1 MQSKVEVKKVTDP
14 ADLEIVFAIRRKV
27 FVEEQDCPPELEWEF
42 EDEST
47 HFLGTFNDTP
57 AGAARWRQTE
67 KGYKLERFAVL
78 KEFRGFG
85 VGKVLVR
92 TVLDNL
98 PPDVQ
103 YIYLNAQLTAIGLY
117 EKFGFVKEGPQFE
130 EAGIQH
136 FKMVLKSSKLNFY
149 MANGRET

>member
-1 MQSKVEVKKVTDP
+1 MPSKPEVKSVSDP
-14 ADLEIVFAIRRKV
+14 KDLETVFAIRRKV
-27 FVEEQDCPPELEWEF
+27 FVEEQNCPPELEWEF

-47 HFLGTFNDTP
+47 HFLGTIDNVP
-57 AGAARWRQTE
+57 AGAARWRRTE

-78 KEFRGFG
+78 PQFRGYG
-85 VGKVLVR
+85 MGKALVR

-98 PPDVQ
+98 PKEAD

-136 FKMVLKSSKLNFY
+136 FKMVLKD
-149 MANGRET
+149 

>member
-1 MQSKVEVKKVTDP
+1 MQNKIEVKKVTDP
-14 ADLEIVFAIRRKV
+14 GDLAIVFAIRRKV
-27 FVEEQDCPPELEWEF
+27 FVDEQNCPPELEWEF
-42 EDEST
+42 EEEST
-47 HFLGTFNDTP
+47 HFLGTVNETP
-57 AGAARWRQTE
+57 AGAARWRETE

-78 KEFRGFG
+78 KEFRGHG
-85 VGKVLVR
+85 MGKALVS

-98 PPDVQ
+98 PPNAD

-136 FKMVLKSSKLNFY
+136 FKMVLKAGSEYKKTLNIVD
-149 MANGRET
+149 